1 MKKLQYYKNQAAKSC
16 TYLIW
21 QIMLGNEAKTKRFDI
36 RLESLFVLHLPV

>member
-21 QIMLGNEAKTKRFDI
+21 QIILGNEAKRFDI